1 MRSLSPASSPFAFQT
16 DDDLGPG
23 FVHVLEQMAIEAG
36 RILDSPRGTLS
47 ESVHEI
53 RVLVKHLRALL
64 WFASPVFSS
73 SEMELSKS
81 RLRKASRLLA
91 AQRDFAV
98 MQSILVQLSRKTSN
112 STFRKTIVR
121 MAQAKDSQQSAV
133 GKPDGSLRKA
143 VAILLATIK
152 DLKRYAK
159 IKTIWPSCADR
170 LTQAFVSAKKSRKRA
185 LHGEKAAQFHDW
197 RKKTQ
202 RLLYQLQLTQRA
214 PGKRMTHTI
223 LQVDKLQEELGE
235 YHDSVVAQDR
245 LQQNAPD
252 KTPARL
258 LRHCAHLLEKR
269 KHRLRKKVR
278 KIAGQLKMI

>member
-170 LTQAFVSAKKSRKRA
+170 LTQA